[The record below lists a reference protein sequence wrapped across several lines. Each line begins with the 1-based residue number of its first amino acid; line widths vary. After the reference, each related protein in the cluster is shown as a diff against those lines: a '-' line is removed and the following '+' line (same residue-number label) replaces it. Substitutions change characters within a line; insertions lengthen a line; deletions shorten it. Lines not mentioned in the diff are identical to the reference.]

1 MNNKDLTPDNNSENS
16 SDIVPTISPT
26 KAAILG
32 LIVVFIVF
40 QLGGGILAV
49 AIFGFDIS
57 NANMNLLRLLTI
69 GTQILFILFPAL
81 LFSKLVYEDVTT
93 IIRLKMPKMKEV
105 GLLSIGMIVLIPL
118 LQEYLNIQNYIIV
131 KLAESNMFIKGIKDF
146 LDTLDKYVEQSYTQ
160 ILTGNNI
167 LEMILIVIT
176 VAITPAICEELFFR
190 GFVQKSFEFKLKPFL
205 AIFLTALFFGIYH
218 FNPYGLL
225 PLIVI
230 GMYLGFAV
238 YLTDSIIVSMALHF
252 LNNFISIMAFF
263 IYGDDELMQSN
274 FVDIERID
282 THIISFIL
290 LLALFIGFVIF
301 VKRNYYKITNN
312 EVQNDLS

>member
-1 MNNKDLTPDNNSENS
+1 MNNELQSPEEKPEEQSQITPNM
-16 SDIVPTISPT
+16 SPV

-32 LIVVFIVF
+32 LIVVFLIF

-49 AIFGFDIS
+49 AIFGFDINS
-57 NANMNLLRLLTI
+57 ANMNLLRLLTI
-69 GTQILFILFPAL
+69 GTQILFILYPAIL
-81 LFSKLVYEDVTT
+81 LSKLVYENVASVL
-93 IIRLKMPKMKEV
+93 RLKMPNPKEV
-105 GLLSIGMIVLIPL
+105 GLLAVGMIVLIPL
-118 LQEYLNIQNYIIV
+118 LQEYLHIQNYIIT
-131 KLAESNMFIKGIKDF
+131 KFAESNLFVKGIKDF

-167 LEMILIVIT
+167 FEMVLIVIT
-176 VAITPAICEELFFR
+176 VAITPAICEEFFFR
-190 GFVQKSFEFKLKPFL
+190 GFVQKSFEFKLKPL
-205 AIFLTALFFGIYH
+205 WAIFLTAAFFGLYH

-238 YLTDSIIVSMALHF
+238 YISDSIIVSVVLHF

-263 IYGDDELMQSN
+263 IFGKEELMQSN
-274 FVDIERID
+274 FVDIEGID
-282 THIISFIL
+282 THLISFLL
-290 LLALFIGFVIF
+290 LLALFVAFVIF
-301 VKRNYYKITNN
+301 AKKNYIKLTKK

>member
-131 KLAESNMFIKGIKDF
+131 KLAESNLFIKGIKDF

-190 GFVQKSFEFKLKPFL
+190 GFVQKSFEFKLKPFW

-252 LNNFISIMAFF
+252 LNNFISVMAFF

>member
-1 MNNKDLTPDNNSENS
+1 MNNKDLTPNNNSENP

-40 QLGGGILAV
+40 QLGVGILAV
-49 AIFGFDIS
+49 AIFGFDIN

-69 GTQILFILFPAL
+69 GTQILFILFPAI

-131 KLAESNMFIKGIKDF
+131 KLAESNMFVKGLKDF

-190 GFVQKSFEFKLKPFL
+190 GFVQKSFEFKLKPFW

>member
-1 MNNKDLTPDNNSENS
+1 MNNEKQSHEENRNNHFGIIPN
-16 SDIVPTISPT
+16 VSPV

-32 LIVVFIVF
+32 LIIVF
-40 QLGGGILAV
+40 LIYEIGGGLLAV

-69 GTQILFILFPAL
+69 GTQILFILFPAIL
-81 LFSKLVYEDVTT
+81 LSKLVYEDVST
-93 IIRLKMPKMKEV
+93 IVRLKMPQPKEV
-105 GLLSIGMIVLIPL
+105 GLLSIGMIILIPL
-118 LQEYLNIQNYIIV
+118 LQEYLNVQNYILI
-131 KLAESNMFIKGIKDF
+131 KLAESNLFVKGIKDF

-167 LEMILIVIT
+167 FEIILVIIT
-176 VAITPAICEELFFR
+176 VAITPAICEEFFFR
-190 GFVQKSFEFKLKPFL
+190 GFVQKSFEFKLKPFW
-205 AIFLTALFFGIYH
+205 AIFVTAFVFGLYH

-238 YLTDSIIVSMALHF
+238 YLSDSIIVSIVLHF
-252 LNNFISIMAFF
+252 LNNFISVMAFF
-263 IYGDDELMQSN
+263 IFGDEELMQSN
-274 FVDIERID
+274 FTDIENINS
-282 THIISFIL
+282 HLIGFVL

-301 VKRNYYKITNN
+301 VKRNYYKLTNN
-312 EVQNDLS
+312 EV

>member
-49 AIFGFDIS
+49 AIFGFDIN

-131 KLAESNMFIKGIKDF
+131 KLAESNLFIKGIKDF

-190 GFVQKSFEFKLKPFL
+190 GFVQKSFEFKLKPFW

-252 LNNFISIMAFF
+252 LNNFISVMAFF